1 MNNMIPFNDIDFLK
15 NVTVL
20 IKSSRM
26 EKSAMPSGSGVLYK
40 KDKDVFVLTCA
51 HCICKNKNESIE
63 TLNKNYKIQIQFKFN
78 NIEEPKVYNDIE
90 IHFFKYDEVYDI
102 CVLKIISSIDL
113 SIPQYD
119 FFPDSNDLRGHQ
131 LCFNGYPY
139 AYSNNQQNPN
149 YGNLE
154 IKYVMNQ
161 GKVFVGN
168 LINND
173 QNRSDDFATNVRGY
187 SGSGIFIEKEK
198 KCYLIGLFTG
208 SESKGSR
215 NNETCED
222 ESNLFAF
229 NDCRCIGI
237 SQIQEYFNFQNN
249 EISNKQESNFN
260 GTSNKI
266 LLTHFIEPINL
277 FSQELLNEDW
287 EIILTLHHL
296 LPTTYLIQLCDFILK
311 KSTNDELGFFEVYK
325 TNREKI
331 DNIDKV
337 IIEPSG
343 LDVRNNI
350 LPTIEALLNNDD
362 DIPLIY
368 IHLQENVFNQK
379 IMRSLEIGRNDFQ
392 SFKRF
397 KEIYPP
403 NGDEH
408 FSIFLRI
415 IYEASEQKKEATWK
429 FVKST
434 IKDFDPL
441 IQMGVVK
448 HISDLYVDSDD
459 WDLAKQGYLLC
470 KNILDESKLTS
481 ELAFIWEQFI
491 DSSIGACIKVIDG
504 KETANAYYSDIYKNK
519 NLLNNR
525 YFYLNSRYDY
535 YNSKDIFNPDF
546 KLLNIK
552 EVNSITTNTN
562 SYQSRGVF
570 SWLNKEYRLS
580 FRLFWADLRREIA
593 NGDLTNFSSTKYR
606 YGIALLDSALNKP
619 DKKLVFYQ
627 ALNLIIE
634 SSHSEKIKIE
644 NWTKYQT
651 VIEDCIDEIYFDEIF
666 KKAERYTGSI
676 YQRIDSVIK
685 IFELWFPLITNK
697 KIIIKIWE
705 KTISLLRTFK
715 FTDPKYKYLND
726 SLNKSLIQYIKT
738 KPDMFTEDLQ
748 TKFYLLVE
756 NKNES
761 ILNGG
766 RELFEFYN
774 LIDAYILHFS
784 DESRI
789 CNIIHKAID
798 IKNEADIHAT
808 RNLIYLIGKEK
819 LKSIYQSNL
828 ELQKKVLDTI
838 RYVCLENK
846 EMSNYLLP
854 MLFNINESE
863 VVEFYIDKTNSKFIE
878 NLFNINIYSEID
890 YYKLLSLSLL
900 VNALNRNEQEQF
912 FKIIIDMLTIGD
924 KERMS
929 PFIYSA
935 NDSMS
940 NVLHFFSKIGNED
953 KRIFLKEKI
962 NEIYKRIKIIW
973 RKAKDSSVISS
984 QIKIIFNQSESYNKA
999 TTFNF
1004 AVLTANYALALNRE
1018 NDLLE
1023 LIGEIEQR
1031 EHKYGLIK
1039 ATFREFIFDDKSG
1052 GDTYVNDLIKIIKS
1066 ENLIEIETA
1075 ISSILANLNNF
1086 SEKNKKK
1093 ILEELRD
1100 KVFGSNPNMEHLPIL
1115 TVLNTENVFVGS
1127 RLLRLYNSKLKSD
1140 YKLDM
1145 LLHPY
1150 IAALLRK
1157 NKELNVEEGE
1167 KNE

>member
-1 MNNMIPFNDIDFLK
+1 MIPFLDTDFLK
-15 NVTVL
+15 KVTVL
-20 IKSSRM
+20 VETFSKEGDGTNPLS
-26 EKSAMPSGSGVLYK
+26 SGSGVLYK
-40 KDKDVFVLTCA
+40 KDNEVFIFTCA
-51 HCICKNKNESIE
+51 HCICEDKDKHIE
-63 TLNKNYKIQIQFKFN
+63 LLNAKYKIKLTFKLN
-78 NIEEPKVYNDIE
+78 NKDIPTIYNNTDI
-90 IHFFKYDEVYDI
+90 IFFKYEDTFDI
-102 CVLKIISSIDL
+102 CILKINDIVDIDVPDYGLFSSSIEL
-113 SIPQYD
+113 RQYT
-119 FFPDSNDLRGHQ
+119 LG
-131 LCFNGYPY
+131 FNGYPN
-139 AYSNNQQNPN
+139 AFTTQKMSNND
-149 YGNLE
+149 YSVSE
-154 IKYVMNQ
+154 AKYVTKERN
-161 GKVFVGN
+161 GFEAE
-168 LINND
+168 LLTSDNNSAK
-173 QNRSDDFATNVRGY
+173 RFAQSIKGY

-198 KCYLIGLFTG
+198 EKQLVGIFEG
-208 SESKGSR
+208 SKSEG
-215 NNETCED
+215 D
-222 ESNLFAF
+222 
-229 NDCRCIGI
+229 NDDDLLKHNRFICVDI
-237 SQIQEYFNFQNN
+237 SQVKDYLETRNLEKNANN
-249 EISNKQESNFN
+249 YHKKYEKV
-260 GTSNKI
+260 
-266 LLTHFIEPINL
+266 LLTNFININNL
-277 FSQELLNEDW
+277 FSQEVLNEYW

-311 KSTNDELGFFEVYK
+311 RSTNDVFGFFEVYK
-325 TNREKI
+325 ADREKI

-343 LDVRNNI
+343 LDIKGNI
-350 LPTIEALLNNDD
+350 LPTVQALLNNDD

-379 IMRSLEIGRNDFQ
+379 IMRSLEISRNDFL

-403 NGDEH
+403 NGDDH
-408 FSIFLRI
+408 FSNFLRI
-415 IYEASEQKKEATWK
+415 LYEASEQKKEATWY
-429 FVKST
+429 FVKNT
-434 IKDFDPL
+434 IQDYDPL
-441 IQMGVVK
+441 IQMGIVK
-448 HISDLYVDSDD
+448 HISDLYVDTDD
-459 WDLAKQGYLLC
+459 WDLAKRGYLLC
-470 KNILDESKLTS
+470 KNILDESELTS

-535 YNSKDIFNPDF
+535 YNSKDIFNPDIN
-546 KLLNIK
+546 LLNIK

-570 SWLNKEYRLS
+570 SWLNKDYSLS

-593 NGDLTNFSSTKYR
+593 FGDLTNFSSTKYR